1 MTRYQLF
8 IGHYK
13 LLREKRTEESP
24 RQTLLSQ
31 LPLGAC
37 NVYATTSYHPSYS
50 MWNCMF
56 WAWSNSKT
64 HKLDGTY
71 L

>member
-1 MTRYQLF
+1 MTRYKLF
-8 IGHYK
+8 IGHYRK
-13 LLREKRTEESP
+13 LREKSAKSKSKTFTEVMM
-24 RQTLLSQ
+24 SQ
-31 LPLGAC
+31 IPLGA
-37 NVYATTSYHPSYS
+37 YHPSYS